1 METVAAPLRRLRQAV
16 APIWDHRF
24 AGPTLRILLAYI
36 LLVEVLVQVVF
47 GRIDVPFL
55 NDAFMEVGRRPDPVP
70 RGVIVGGAV
79 IGALYGLVAM
89 GLILVYRAN
98 RIINF
103 AQAQL
108 GSVPAV
114 VALLLI
120 ARHGWSYFVVIPIVI
135 LGSALLGAT
144 VEVTLVRRFA
154 NAPRLILTVVTIGV
168 GFLLLIFEFYAKE
181 WVGGNL
187 QDVLS
192 LEFPTPFSGL
202 RFRIGPASLTG
213 DHLFA
218 IVVVA
223 GLVVALGAFF
233 RYTDIG
239 IAVRASAEN
248 ADRASL
254 LGIPVR
260 RVSTIVWI
268 LAAVLSAIGVFLRT
282 PLVGLPLSGF
292 VGPSILLFGLATA
305 VIARMESLP
314 TAFFAGMLIGV
325 IDRSALFSTRRASLA
340 NAVMLVVVVVALLA
354 QRKQLSRAMDAGVS
368 TWQAVQDFRPIPA
381 ELRHLPEVVWGRI
394 AIGVVLGAVVL
405 SAPWL
410 LGDLRTPQATVM
422 VLYAIIGVSLVVLTG
437 WAGQISLGQYAIAG
451 VGSAVAGGLAANH
464 GWDFFATL
472 FTGSLAGAVV
482 AVLIG
487 LPALRIQGLFLAV
500 TTLAFAF
507 TVQNFVL
514 RREFFGWLLPKD
526 NAFVERPRIYD
537 RFDMNSDSEFL
548 WFTVTGDAKFYF
560 LCLIFLGLTLGMAK
574 ALRKNRSGRI
584 LIGVRDNSRVMQAFG
599 VNPQTT
605 RLAAFAVSGFMA
617 GLAGALLAY
626 QNVVFSPGGF
636 APEKSIELFVMAV
649 IGGVGALPGAILGAV
664 YVVGMPLIPGL
675 RDIEFVEV
683 LTSGLG
689 LLILLNFLPGGLA
702 QGMYQ
707 ARDNVLRKIAARR
720 NLYVPSLVADV
731 RQEAEKD
738 EEMLTEELIHAQD
751 EPEEDVEVIRCPVC
765 RHLVAIDEVKNHPHF
780 ALEVPPRSARTDELE
795 PVPVG
800 ATDSNGSSEGGS
812 TRRRARRSARGSAQ

>member
-1 METVAAPLRRLRQAV
+1 VDAPTAAPLQRLREAV
-16 APIWDHRF
+16 APVWDHRL
-24 AGPTLRILLAYI
+24 AGPVVRGLLVYV
-36 LLVEVLVQVVF
+36 LLVEVAVQLVF
-47 GRIDVPFL
+47 GRVSIPGIDIAWL
-55 NDAFMEVGRRPDPVP
+55 ELGRYDQAVP
-70 RGVIVGGAV
+70 RGVMIGGAV

-89 GLILVYRAN
+89 GIILVYRAN

-108 GSVPAV
+108 GAVPAV

-120 ARHGWSYFVVIPIVI
+120 ARHGWPYLAVLPIMLIGAAV
-135 LGSALLGAT
+135 LGAT
-144 VEVTLVRRFA
+144 VEITLIRRFSH
-154 NAPRLILTVVTIGV
+154 APRLILTVVTVGV
-168 GFLLLIFEFYAKE
+168 GFLLLIFEFYAKK
-181 WVGGNL
+181 WVGGGL

-192 LEFPTPFSGL
+192 LNFPTPFQRL
-202 RFRIGPASLTG
+202 TFRIGPATLTG

-218 IVVVA
+218 VAVVGA
-223 GLVVALGAFF
+223 LVIALGAFF

-248 ADRASL
+248 SDRASL

-292 VGPSILLFGLATA
+292 VGPSILLFGLAVA

-314 TAFFAGMLIGV
+314 TAFFGGMLIGI
-325 IDRSALFSTRRASLA
+325 IDRSALFATRRASLA
-340 NAVMLVVVVVALLA
+340 NAVMLLVVVVALLA
-354 QRKQLSRAMDAGVS
+354 QRKQLSRAMDTGVS

-381 ELRHLPEVVWGRI
+381 ELRRLPEVVWARV
-394 AIGVVLGAVVL
+394 AIGVVVAALVVT
-405 SAPWL
+405 APWL
-410 LGDLRTPQATVM
+410 LGTSYTPQATLM

-464 GWDFFATL
+464 GWDFFGAVI
-472 FTGSLAGAVV
+472 TGGFAGALI

-487 LPALRIQGLFLAV
+487 IPALRIQGLFLAV

-514 RREFFGWLLPKD
+514 RREFFGWLLPED
-526 NAFVERPRIYD
+526 NAFVERPVLYG
-537 RFDMNSDSEFL
+537 RFDVRTDTEVL
-548 WFTVTGDAKFYF
+548 WFTVSGDAKFYF
-560 LCLIFLGLTLGMAK
+560 LCLLFLGLTLGMAK
-574 ALRKNRSGRI
+574 ALRRNRSGRI
-584 LIGVRDNSRVMQAFG
+584 LLGVRDNTRAMQAFG

-605 RLAAFAVSGFMA
+605 RLAAFAISGFMA

-649 IGGVGALPGAILGAV
+649 IGGVGSLAGAMLGAV

-675 RDIEFVEV
+675 RDIELIEV

-702 QGMYQ
+702 EGMFRT
-707 ARDNVLRKIAARR
+707 RDTLLRKVADRR
-720 NLYVPSLVADV
+720 GLYVPSLVADV
-731 RQEAEKD
+731 RQEAERD
-738 EEMLTEELIHAQD
+738 EEQLTEELTHRV
-751 EPEEDVEVIRCPVC
+751 EEDAHPPADAVRCPVC
-765 RHLVAIDEVKNHPHF
+765 LQVVHLDEAATHDHL
-780 ALEVPPRSARTDELE
+780 ALDGRGDEGDEL
-795 PVPVG
+795 VG
-800 ATDSNGSSEGGS
+800 TAPAAGRR
-812 TRRRARRSARGSAQ
+812 TRRTRPLQSTKGRSS